1 VHGNHQGFYVNQM
14 AVADFARVPDPCPA
28 LRRTTVPAL
37 VVRGGCDLVPLPVIR
52 EYRDTLPGA
61 KLVTVS
67 GPVTASP
74 PITQGCTAACCSVS

>member
-1 VHGNHQGFYVNQM
+1 
-14 AVADFARVPDPCPA
+14 
-28 LRRTTVPAL
+28 